1 MESKTK
7 GYKTVDVATP
17 TEGRVLVRDMY
28 WLCKDGDPKQA
39 IFYNETA
46 QGDKHKS
53 IPERM
58 LEYTSEKTGWG
69 IEIVFLESGYRPQV
83 NFN

>member
-17 TEGRVLVRDMY
+17 LSGRLLMTDCY
-28 WLCKDGDPKQA
+28 WLCRDGDPKQA
-39 IFYNETA
+39 IFFNDTA
-46 QGDKHKS
+46 QCNKHKS

-58 LEYTSEKTGWG
+58 IEFTERRTGWSVG
-69 IEIVFLESGYRPQV
+69 VVFVPFAYRPQIPRW
-83 NFN
+83 